1 MEEIRPQALRAPR
14 ALRAAV
20 FAALCV
26 TLASTSHV
34 LMAKAPLP
42 LPAVAGAF
50 AAVFGL
56 AYLLTARP
64 ECGFW
69 ALAGLM
75 VPMELALDTLLTTGQ
90 QACYGPAGGPV
101 TGSWRSFNEAVLCH
115 GGHVGPQHGA
125 TFASSVAAVP
135 GGAQGTAAVASA
147 GALPWLLLAGHVV
160 AGLLASFWL
169 RRGEAALGRLVRAA
183 VLAAFRPLLLAV
195 AALRGA
201 PATGPRRAPRT
212 ARSAV
217 PGRPAAHRLHHAVV
231 RRGPPVPVAL

>member
-1 MEEIRPQALRAPR
+1 MEEIRPQALRALR

-26 TLASTSHV
+26 TLSSTSHV
-34 LMAKAPLP
+34 LMARAPLP

-50 AAVFGL
+50 AAVFAL
-56 AYLLTARP
+56 AYLVTARP

-115 GGHVGPQHGA
+115 GGHVGPEHAAGFAAVA
-125 TFASSVAAVP
+125 TVP
-135 GGAQGTAAVASA
+135 GGTQGTAAVASA
-147 GALPWLLLAGHVV
+147 GALPWLLLAAHVA

-195 AALRGA
+195 AALRGV
-201 PATGPRRAPRT
+201 PATGPRRA
-212 ARSAV
+212 ARPARGAV